1 MLDEEKKK
9 DLKKIIS
16 VFLMVSLMT
25 FLLFSFLWRNIKM
38 SQIRYEIYRLSKKKE
53 KLFFKMEKLRLQVS
67 TTATANQI
75 EELVRSE
82 MGHLPVKVSEKIT
95 LVKLPEINSGV
106 AEP

>member
-1 MLDEEKKK
+1 
-9 DLKKIIS
+9 
-16 VFLMVSLMT
+16 
-25 FLLFSFLWRNIKM
+25 
-38 SQIRYEIYRLSKKKE
+38 
-53 KLFFKMEKLRLQVS
+53 MEKLRLQVS